1 MKQNNLTLFEIATVT
16 QAANSP
22 ENLKCKKFPK
32 LSQKQRK
39 LQETHFTSVPSAVS
53 SAAWKSL
60 NTSFDSQDASQ
71 KTVDNIPNTSG
82 NNLDDS
88 NSPLKVHSVW
98 SSPDK
103 INKNIN
109 EAQFPVVAE
118 NLVPLQQIIA
128 KERIQRQHLIKISTK
143 PLKCTLVTT
152 YIMRQIIA
160 SIRDYVIFFF
170 TFR

>member
-39 LQETHFTSVPSAVS
+39 LQETHFTSVPPAVS
-53 SAAWKSL
+53 STAWKSL
-60 NTSFDSQDASQ
+60 NTSLDSQDASQ
-71 KTVDNIPNTSG
+71 KTVDNIPNTNG
-82 NNLDDS
+82 NNLDDSS

-152 YIMRQIIA
+152 YIITQMIA
-160 SIRDYVIFFF
+160 IVFAAM
-170 TFR
+170 